1 MFVSQNTK
9 KDLSLVSKWVTVIL
23 ITLSPSFWL
32 VFVLS
37 LCFFFLTLQLPIGRK
52 CIQHYREMS
61 RNPVFSHEELVC
73 KMAADPDG
81 LDLDLAKAVYDE
93 MLAVVE
99 KEANRRHRL
108 AKMVDSYQ

>member
-1 MFVSQNTK
+1 M
-9 KDLSLVSKWVTVIL
+9 
-23 ITLSPSFWL
+23 
-32 VFVLS
+32 
-37 LCFFFLTLQLPIGRK
+37 GRH
-52 CIQHYREMS
+52 CIQHYREMA

-93 MLAVVE
+93 MLAIVE

-108 AKMVDSYQ
+108 AKMVSCECCWFYQRIFFPYHLAKELATKQN

>member
-1 MFVSQNTK
+1 MEKECQSLPLILDF
-9 KDLSLVSKWVTVIL
+9 LSIS
-23 ITLSPSFWL
+23 
-32 VFVLS
+32 
-37 LCFFFLTLQLPIGRK
+37 QLPIGRK

-81 LDLDLAKAVYDE
+81 LDLDLAKAVYSE

-99 KEANRRHRL
+99 REANRRHRL
-108 AKMVDSYQ
+108 AKIVGLYYMYNSRLKNHLLYM

>member
-1 MFVSQNTK
+1 
-9 KDLSLVSKWVTVIL
+9 
-23 ITLSPSFWL
+23 
-32 VFVLS
+32 
-37 LCFFFLTLQLPIGRK
+37 
-52 CIQHYREMS
+52 MS

-93 MLAVVE
+93 MVAVVE

-108 AKMVDSYQ
+108 AKMVGSVILLTICHTILMMLVLRIWYWIK

>member
-1 MFVSQNTK
+1 
-9 KDLSLVSKWVTVIL
+9 
-23 ITLSPSFWL
+23 
-32 VFVLS
+32 
-37 LCFFFLTLQLPIGRK
+37 
-52 CIQHYREMS
+52 MS

-99 KEANRRHRL
+99 KEANRRHRM
-108 AKMVDSYQ
+108 AKMVGRSIVPLKKDTNLLNSIT

>member
-1 MFVSQNTK
+1 
-9 KDLSLVSKWVTVIL
+9 
-23 ITLSPSFWL
+23 
-32 VFVLS
+32 
-37 LCFFFLTLQLPIGRK
+37 
-52 CIQHYREMS
+52 MS

-108 AKMVDSYQ
+108 KKMVGCVCNKLLVVVVIWKYMH

>member
-1 MFVSQNTK
+1 MA
-9 KDLSLVSKWVTVIL
+9 
-23 ITLSPSFWL
+23 
-32 VFVLS
+32 
-37 LCFFFLTLQLPIGRK
+37 
-52 CIQHYREMS
+52 

-93 MLAVVE
+93 MLAIVE

-108 AKMVDSYQ
+108 AKMVSCEC

>member
-1 MFVSQNTK
+1 MIK
-9 KDLSLVSKWVTVIL
+9 LSC
-23 ITLSPSFWL
+23 
-32 VFVLS
+32 
-37 LCFFFLTLQLPIGRK
+37 CFQLPIGRK
-52 CIQHYREMS
+52 CIDHYREMR

-108 AKMVDSYQ
+108 KRKVGCDDVVYGMYL

>member
-1 MFVSQNTK
+1 MKANHLTHN
-9 KDLSLVSKWVTVIL
+9 LSL
-23 ITLSPSFWL
+23 F
-32 VFVLS
+32 
-37 LCFFFLTLQLPIGRK
+37 LQLPIGRQ

-108 AKMVDSYQ
+108 KRMVSCDDIAFSAFTLIG

>member
-1 MFVSQNTK
+1 MCCRIHKKILFSFKVSNFH
-9 KDLSLVSKWVTVIL
+9 TVNLKSSIL
-23 ITLSPSFWL
+23 IGIFPQLF
-32 VFVLS
+32 
-37 LCFFFLTLQLPIGRK
+37 FFFLTLQLPIGRK